1 MDGRRQDTG
10 TTNRVPEA
18 DRQRRLTSLRCPREE
33 DSATTGDT
41 CAGPPAG
48 TVQVMS
54 LAARFQAPLGAL
66 LAGSL
71 LDVRRVGF
79 GRSILVHGPFRVP
92 RSALFVGPGVL
103 ALAVIGLAMG
113 QPLGVVAAGAL
124 TAVIAYDRAVVRRMR
139 EAADDLRRELAIERR
154 QHQLVQAARLEASSE
169 LAEGVAHEV
178 NNPLTSVL
186 GYTDLLLA
194 ELPAGSPQRA
204 DLEVI
209 RSEADRAGAIV
220 RSLLDFA
227 RPRSPRL
234 AAVDLEEMVR
244 ACVEVVRGQAGRSG
258 VRVVESYVALPLLAL
273 DAAAIQE
280 TILALLA
287 NALAAMPNGGT
298 LRVTIVSDAHGALA
312 RVEDDGVGIDEDTL
326 ARAFRP
332 FFSRRGGRGLGLSVA
347 RGLVEAHG
355 GTIVLASAAGGG
367 TMAEVRL
374 PFVAGSLDAPAA

>member
-1 MDGRRQDTG
+1 
-10 TTNRVPEA
+10 
-18 DRQRRLTSLRCPREE
+18 
-33 DSATTGDT
+33 
-41 CAGPPAG
+41 
-48 TVQVMS
+48 
-54 LAARFQAPLGAL
+54 
-66 LAGSL
+66 
-71 LDVRRVGF
+71 
-79 GRSILVHGPFRVP
+79 
-92 RSALFVGPGVL
+92 
-103 ALAVIGLAMG
+103 
-113 QPLGVVAAGAL
+113 
-124 TAVIAYDRAVVRRMR
+124 
-139 EAADDLRRELAIERR
+139 
-154 QHQLVQAARLEASSE
+154 
-169 LAEGVAHEV
+169 VAHEV

-234 AAVDLEEMVR
+234 ASVDLEEMVR
-244 ACVEVVRGQAGRSG
+244 AWVEVVRRQAGRKG
-258 VRVVESYVALPLLAL
+258 VRVVESFAALPLLAL

-298 LRVTIVSDAHGALA
+298 LRVTIVSDPDGALV

-347 RGLVEAHG
+347 RALVEAHG
-355 GTIVLASAAGGG
+355 GTVVLASAAGRG
-367 TMAEVRL
+367 TVAEVRL
-374 PFVAGSLDAPAA
+374 PFAVGSVDAPAA